1 MKTRFHKGQPVEST
15 VDAQGLKKGR
25 RYLVAGVQTMSTP
38 FGTFTTYALLDPET
52 KAELAVNNGHLV
64 LTEAR

>member
-1 MKTRFHKGQPVEST
+1 MKTRFQKGQPVEST

-25 RYLVAGVQTMSTP
+25 RYLVAGVETMPTP
-38 FGTFTTYALLDPET
+38 FGTFVTYTLLDPET
-52 KAELAVNNGHLV
+52 TAELVVNNGHLV

>member
-1 MKTRFHKGQPVEST
+1 MKTRFHEGQAVEST

-38 FGTFTTYALLDPET
+38 FGTFVTYALVDPET
-52 KAELAVNNGHLV
+52 KAEHVVNNGHLL